1 MKTSSVLSGFRR
13 RSSFAATALLTTLL
27 VPILTSPVA
36 MAFGG
41 GNGSPFSNG
50 SFFPADGTFQATIR
64 GTNLSGVAV
73 FSTSSEGSGGGMFT
87 VFANGNTYIGN
98 TNASISGDTIAA
110 SFEASLPGSG
120 TGTSAS
126 TISSVLGQTGGTFT
140 SGGTNSTSTSD
151 TTSGQTNSTAGQTNS
166 TANTSTNTTT
176 TGAQTNSTANTSTNT
191 VTTGAQ
197 TNTTADTTTTGAQTN
212 QNISYGPTGTGTVD
226 PVTNLPAMSNDVVIT
241 GAQTNTTTTSAETGA
256 QTITTAN
263 DTGTSTVTG
272 EQSNTTVNDTGTSTV
287 TGEQSNTTVN
297 DTGTSTV
304 TGPTSTVT
312 GATATSNTLTT
323 ITPDVT
329 TKTFGLINTVANST
343 YNDVLYASGSFTAKL
358 SNSYPNQQ
366 FKGKGVM
373 TFQNV
378 DTSGAVPQMVYTTVV
393 ISVNGVRTSNTA
405 GTYNPVTVDVP
416 YVFTTYETVVI

>member
-126 TISSVLGQTGGTFT
+126 TISSVLGQTGGTFA
-140 SGGTNSTSTSD
+140 SGGTNTV
-151 TTSGQTNSTAGQTNS
+151 GAHTNS
-166 TANTSTNTTT
+166 
-176 TGAQTNSTANTSTNT
+176 TGAQTNSVGSSGDFLRIDLASGPIGSGIGPAVLLLTTTGGVAIANTIAGPV
-191 VTTGAQ
+191 VTPVVIAPALPGLGAL
-197 TNTTADTTTTGAQTN
+197 TETTTGA
-212 QNISYGPTGTGTVD
+212 
-226 PVTNLPAMSNDVVIT
+226 
-241 GAQTNTTTTSAETGA
+241 
-256 QTITTAN
+256 
-263 DTGTSTVTG
+263 
-272 EQSNTTVNDTGTSTV
+272 
-287 TGEQSNTTVN
+287 
-297 DTGTSTV
+297 
-304 TGPTSTVT
+304 TSTVT
-312 GATATSNTLTT
+312 GAQDT
-323 ITPDVT
+323 ITPDVS

-343 YNDVLYASGSFTAKL
+343 YNDVFYASGAFTAKL

-366 FKGKGVM
+366 FKGSGTM
-373 TFQNV
+373 TFQTV
-378 DTSGAVPQMVYTTVV
+378 DTSGAIPQLVSNTVA
-393 ISVNGVRTSNTA
+393 ISVKGVRTSNTA
-405 GTYNPVTVDVP
+405 GTYTPVTVEVP
-416 YVFTTYETVVI
+416 SVFTTYAVTVI